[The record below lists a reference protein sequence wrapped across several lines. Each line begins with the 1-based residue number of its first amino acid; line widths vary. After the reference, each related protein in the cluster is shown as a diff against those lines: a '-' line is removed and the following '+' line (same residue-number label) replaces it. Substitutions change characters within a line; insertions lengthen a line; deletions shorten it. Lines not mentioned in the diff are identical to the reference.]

1 MAYRR
6 QNPIHQ
12 MPQRAVLCSP
22 SYEVQYVLMN
32 PGGQMEAAWLQGAS
46 GGEGREQTGSRDS
59 LVLRRLV
66 LSHEHCSPSLQAG
79 VGNRGVPEKAFGAM
93 QTEGPPRDSGHP
105 PLLRPRPTKRK
116 PERRRRLPRA
126 WKSRTGKNVTR
137 PVCPCRTALLAM
149 CKSHAG
155 TAPLHPPQPP
165 FRKSPPRRPRGP
177 PLPGTERPLTP
188 YVTSPAGPAAGEPA
202 AACPHPGVADA
213 NFREQ
218 KSCLQTMRELR
229 GEPGRP
235 GPGARRLRRCRS
247 QGSS

>member
-1 MAYRR
+1 MPNTTESGCCNEWETQSVAYRR

-155 TAPLHPPQPP
+155 TAPLHPP
-165 FRKSPPRRPRGP
+165 
-177 PLPGTERPLTP
+177 
-188 YVTSPAGPAAGEPA
+188 PAPIPQVPA
-202 AACPHPGVADA
+202 AATPGASPARDRTPSHP
-213 NFREQ
+213 
-218 KSCLQTMRELR
+218 LR
-229 GEPGRP
+229 DLPGRSSRR
-235 GPGARRLRRCRS
+235 GARRCVPASRGGGRKLPRTKELS
-247 QGSS
+247 ANDAGTPG